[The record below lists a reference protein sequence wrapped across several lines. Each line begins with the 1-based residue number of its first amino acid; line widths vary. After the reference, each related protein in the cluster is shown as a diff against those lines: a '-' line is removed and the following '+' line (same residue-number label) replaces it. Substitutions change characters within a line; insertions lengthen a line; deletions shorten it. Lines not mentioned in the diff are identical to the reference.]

1 MSPSQSFTSINDSF
15 PKVCFNV
22 EHDEGNTFNI
32 IAIVIFKL
40 GICCTNVVNE
50 PNDCDVG
57 ETSSIVTNQIDSIE
71 NEPTP
76 IIIDNK
82 PITQDEP
89 NVITSDKD
97 PITQDD
103 SIEKQFEDPI
113 DPSDANSNEDDN
125 CSSSTYLSDEYT
137 PLLDNDCCSDSS

>member
-22 EHDEGNTFNI
+22 EGNTFNI

-50 PNDCDVG
+50 PNVANIR
-57 ETSSIVTNQIDSIE
+57 ETSSISHDQFYPIEEVPTSPVIDQKQI
-71 NEPTP
+71 TF
-76 IIIDNK
+76 
-82 PITQDEP
+82 DEP
-89 NVITSDKD
+89 IEDLYQSNDEELTNSDN
-97 PITQDD
+97 D
-103 SIEKQFEDPI
+103 SY
-113 DPSDANSNEDDN
+113 

-137 PLLDNDCCSDSS
+137 LLLDADCTIDSCIS